1 VTPLHVASTLVVA
14 LVLAGLS
21 NRRRPPVHRAF
32 MVSAFMID
40 LLLVLYIEATR
51 HAVETVVTG
60 VHPLLW
66 THAAISIAVLIC
78 YALMI
83 GLGRRLFAGALEV
96 RLTHRNLGIAFCV
109 LRSLNYVTSFFVQT
123 HPGGV

>member
-14 LVLAGLS
+14 LVIAGLS
-21 NRRRPPVHRAF
+21 NRRRPMVHRTF
-32 MVSAFMID
+32 MISAFVVD

-60 VHPLLW
+60 VHPLIW
-66 THAAISIAVLIC
+66 VHAAISVAVLVC

-83 GLGRRLFAGALEV
+83 GLGRRLFAGALDL

-109 LRSLNYVTSFFVQT
+109 LRGLNYVTSFLVQT